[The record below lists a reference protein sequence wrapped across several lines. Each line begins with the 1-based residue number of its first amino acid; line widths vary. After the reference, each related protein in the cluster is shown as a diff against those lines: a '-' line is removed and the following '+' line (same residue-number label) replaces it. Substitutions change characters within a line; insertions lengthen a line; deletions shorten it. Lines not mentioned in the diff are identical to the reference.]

1 MSTSPSRTCPPS
13 RPKSTMTRLPL
24 TVRATPRAHLG
35 RALSALALA
44 LLLVGALLSTGSPVS
59 AEAAIEVLIS
69 NHESRFSESF
79 EFELQAEADLEI
91 VEVVLFYGEVG
102 SGIVRRI
109 YPYLTPGNEVRF
121 VYVEELEGGQFA
133 PGTEMHYWW
142 EILCED
148 GSTLRTDRQTF
159 SYDDLSRDWQT
170 VAGERVDLF
179 WYGNNRE
186 ETRAEETLEVSE
198 AAIARLESEIGVSVD
213 ERIRVYVYNNQNHM
227 RAALS
232 SRSETYDDRVMTLG
246 VTVSDDTLLLLGSHR
261 DLDMV
266 AAHELSHIVTG
277 LATDNP
283 YAGLPR
289 WLDEGLAMYAEGEFP
304 EDNKRALDD
313 AVASDALLSI
323 RSMSSYSGQADQVDL
338 YYGEV
343 RSVVDFMLA
352 TYGRDRMQALLGV
365 FAEGSLAE
373 DALQE
378 VLGLGLDELDNA
390 WRESLGLAPRPLPG
404 AGAPA
409 AQQRAPAGEA
419 ANAALRLPC
428 PPSLAA
434 FVRQGLMG

>member
-1 MSTSPSRTCPPS
+1 MTQSAYTMRSTPRGAW
-13 RPKSTMTRLPL
+13 
-24 TVRATPRAHLG
+24 VRAF
-35 RALSALALA
+35 SALALILFLFGA
-44 LLLVGALLSTGSPVS
+44 LLLGASPVS
-59 AEAAIEVLIS
+59 ADAAIQVHVSDHEV
-69 NHESRFSESF
+69 RFSDSLK
-79 EFELQAEADLEI
+79 FELHAEADLKI

-109 YPYLTPGNEVRF
+109 YPYMTPGTDVRF
-121 VYVEELEGGQFA
+121 VYAEELEGGQFA

-148 GSTLRTDRQTF
+148 GSTLRTEPQTF
-159 SYDDLSRDWQT
+159 SYDDDNRDWQT
-170 VAGERVDLF
+170 LAGERVDLF
-179 WYGNNRE
+179 WYGTNRE
-186 ETRAEETLEVSE
+186 ETRAEETLATSE
-198 AAIARLESEIGVSVD
+198 AAIARLESEIGISVD
-213 ERIRVYVYNNQNHM
+213 QRIRVYVYNNQNHM

-266 AAHELSHIVTG
+266 AAHELSHIVAG

-283 YAGLPR
+283 YADLPR
-289 WLDEGLAMYAEGEFP
+289 WLDEGLAMYSEGEFP
-304 EDNKRALDD
+304 EDNKRALDA
-313 AVASDALLSI
+313 AVALDSLLSI

-343 RSVVDFMLA
+343 RSVIDFMLE
-352 TYGRDRMQALLGV
+352 TYGREKMQALLGV

-378 VLGLGLDELDNA
+378 VLGLGLDDLDNA
-390 WRESLGLAPRPLPG
+390 WRESLGLEPRTLPG
-404 AGAPA
+404 SGAPA
-409 AQQRAPAGEA
+409 AQEITAPACGA

-428 PPSLAA
+428 LSSRVAVL
-434 FVRQGLMG
+434 RQGLLD